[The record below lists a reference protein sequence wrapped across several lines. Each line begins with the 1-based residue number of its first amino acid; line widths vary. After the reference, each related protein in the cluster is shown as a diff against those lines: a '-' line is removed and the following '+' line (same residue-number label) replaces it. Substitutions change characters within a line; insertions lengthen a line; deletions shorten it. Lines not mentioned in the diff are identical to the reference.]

1 MKMTGTRIGI
11 ICTAVLLLAGCG
23 DSVPDMTEEQKN
35 AISEYAAITL
45 LKYDANARSRLVDLS
60 RIEEQPVLP
69 VSDQTPTPEP
79 EPEQKP
85 DAQDVPV
92 MDNSSTDVMSADSL
106 ENFLELPE
114 GVSLSFSEYG
124 LTDSYQ
130 EGDNQYFA
138 LEATEGKVLLVLH
151 FSLQN
156 ASGADQEINLLDRSD
171 VYRITVNGSYTRTA
185 LPTMLSNDLST
196 YQGTLTANAAE
207 DVVLLIEVNP
217 GDVENME
224 SISLNLKNESKTYTI
239 QLL

>member
-1 MKMTGTRIGI
+1 MKMTRTRIGI

-23 DSVPDMTEEQKN
+23 DSVPDMTDEQEN

-60 RIEEQPVLP
+60 RIEEPPVLP
-69 VSDQTPTPEP
+69 ALDQEPIP

-85 DAQDVPV
+85 DVQDVPV
-92 MDNSSTDVMSADSL
+92 MDNSSADVMSADSL

-124 LTDSYQ
+124 LSDSYQ

-138 LEATEGKVLLVLH
+138 LDATEGKVLLVLH

-156 ASGADQEINLLDRSD
+156 ASGTDQGINLLDRRD

-196 YQGTLTANAAE
+196 YRGTLAANAAE

-217 GDVENME
+217 EDAENME